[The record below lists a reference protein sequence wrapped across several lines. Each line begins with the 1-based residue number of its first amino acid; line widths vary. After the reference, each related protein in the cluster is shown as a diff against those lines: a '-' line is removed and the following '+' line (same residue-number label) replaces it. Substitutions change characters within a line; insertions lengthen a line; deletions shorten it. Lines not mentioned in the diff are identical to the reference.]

1 MASEKIVN
9 ISSENW
15 KTEVI
20 ESTLPVL
27 VDFWAEWCAPC
38 RAIGPVLDELAE
50 ELVGKAKIAKVNVDE
65 NQQLA
70 AEFSVRSIPMLLV
83 FKGGAVQET
92 MVGATN
98 KAALQEKLNAHIQP
112 VQTTMKVYSQS

>member
-98 KAALQEKLNAHIQP
+98 KAALQEKLNAHI
-112 VQTTMKVYSQS
+112 